1 MARPIIVILD
11 DWQRALSTR
20 PDVARLRERA
30 DVRVYHDHADS
41 PDELARRLEGAVAV
55 MLVRERTAFTAA
67 TFARAPNLRLIVQ
80 TGGGAAHIDRAAAEA
95 HGVQVV
101 FTGGPDYP
109 VVELTIGLMIGLL
122 RRIPWSDR
130 QLHAGE
136 WPLFVGDD
144 CHGKTLGILGFGR
157 IGSGTGR
164 VAQALGMQ
172 VVAWG
177 PTLTAER
184 ATAGG
189 ASLLPLDD
197 VLRAA
202 DVLSIHLRLSAES
215 TGLLSRERL
224 ALLRPT
230 SYLINTARGAVV
242 DEGALVEMLESGRL
256 AGAALD
262 VFHEEPLPA
271 DHPLR
276 RLDSVVL
283 TPHVGWP
290 AASNYAH
297 WGRRGVEQ
305 ALAFLDEAGL

>member
-1 MARPIIVILD
+1 MARPTIVILD
-11 DWQRALSTR
+11 DWQHALSTQ
-20 PDVARLRERA
+20 PDIARLRERA
-30 DVRVYHDHADS
+30 EVRVYHDHADS
-41 PDELARRLEGAVAV
+41 LDELARRLDGAVAV
-55 MLVRERTAFTAA
+55 FLVRERTKFGAE
-67 TFARAPNLRLIVQ
+67 TFARAPSLRLIVQ
-80 TGGGAAHIDRAAAEA
+80 TGGGGAHLDRAAAEA

-130 QLHAGE
+130 QMHAGE
-136 WPLFVGDD
+136 WPMFVGDD
-144 CHGKTLGILGFGR
+144 CHGKTLGILGLGR
-157 IGSGTGR
+157 IGSGTAR
-164 VAQALGMQ
+164 VAQALGMK

-184 ATAGG
+184 AEAGG
-189 ASLLPLDD
+189 ASFLPLDD

-202 DVLSIHLRLSAES
+202 DVLSIHLRLSPES

-224 ALLRPT
+224 ALLRP
-230 SYLINTARGAVV
+230 SAYLINTARGAIV
-242 DEGALVEMLESGRL
+242 DEAALVEMLQSGRL

-276 RLDSVVL
+276 RLDNVIL

-297 WGRRGVEQ
+297 WGKRGVEQ
-305 ALAFLDEAGL
+305 ALAFLDAAGL

>member
-67 TFARAPNLRLIVQ
+67 TFARAPDLRLIVQ

>member
-67 TFARAPNLRLIVQ
+67 TFARAPDLRLIVQ

-189 ASLLPLDD
+189 ATLLPLDD

-202 DVLSIHLRLSAES
+202 DVLSIHLRLSPES

>member
-1 MARPIIVILD
+1 MARPTIVILD
-11 DWQRALSTR
+11 DWQHALSTR
-20 PDVARLRERA
+20 PEIARLRERA
-30 DVRVYHDHADS
+30 DVRVYDDHADS
-41 PDELARRLEGAVAV
+41 ADELARRLDGAVAV
-55 MLVRERTAFTAA
+55 MLIRERTKFSAE
-67 TFARAPNLRLIVQ
+67 TFARAPSLRLIVQ
-80 TGGGAAHIDRAAAEA
+80 TGGGGAHLDRAAAEA

-109 VVELTIGLMIGLL
+109 VVELTIGLLIGLL

-130 QLHAGE
+130 QLRAGE
-136 WPLFVGDD
+136 WPMFVGED

-157 IGSGTGR
+157 IGSGTAR
-164 VAQALGMQ
+164 VAQALGMR

-184 ATAGG
+184 AQTGG
-189 ASLLPLDD
+189 ATFLPLDD
-197 VLRAA
+197 VLRTA
-202 DVLSIHLRLSAES
+202 DVVSIHLRLSPES

-230 SYLINTARGAVV
+230 AYLINTARGAIV
-242 DEGALVEMLESGRL
+242 DEAALVEMLQRGRL

-262 VFHEEPLPA
+262 VFQEEPLPA

-276 RLDSVVL
+276 RLDNVIL